1 MDKATIHKVAIHKE
15 LQSKMDNSLKILD
28 HELKGLRTGRASV
41 NLLDPVLVEAYGNKM
56 PLSQVASLSTPDA
69 RTITVQVWD
78 KSMVKAVE
86 KAIIDANLG
95 LNPSSDGQLV
105 RITIPLLTEE
115 RRKELV
121 KFAYKYGENTKIA
134 LRNIRRDGNED
145 LKKLEKD
152 NSITKDEY
160 HNLSEEIQKL
170 TDEYSNKV
178 DLHVKQKE
186 QEILTI

>member
-1 MDKATIHKVAIHKE
+1 MDKATIRKE
-15 LQSKMDNSLKILD
+15 LQSKMDSSIRVLD
-28 HELKGLRTGRASV
+28 HELKGLRTSRASV
-41 NLLDPVLVEAYGNKM
+41 NLLDPVLVEAYGDKV

-78 KSMVKAVE
+78 KSIVKFVE
-86 KAIIDANLG
+86 KAIVDTNLG
-95 LNPSSDGQLV
+95 LNPSSDGQLI

-121 KFAYKYGENTKIA
+121 KFAHKYGENTKIA

-152 NSITKDEY
+152 SIITEDEQ